1 MGPTMTSIER
11 LSQGNK
17 ETEVKKD
24 RMEERKETTLNAC
37 VVGREMQGVDQSK
50 KLKEHISYQ
59 RKWTGSS
66 VKLNLLKA

>member
-1 MGPTMTSIER
+1 
-11 LSQGNK
+11 
-17 ETEVKKD
+17 
-24 RMEERKETTLNAC
+24 
-37 VVGREMQGVDQSK
+37 VGREMQGVDQSK